1 MNDINYQVKF
11 ANFQAITDNH
21 DPDIAMKFLQEANW
35 DENVFYNLIKEAS
48 NNYLKNQNINFNSN
62 SNRSV
67 NSPIEKN
74 FYKENLIDSNKFDN
88 VKFNFY

>member
-35 DENVFYNLIKEAS
+35 DENVFYNTI
-48 NNYLKNQNINFNSN
+48 
-62 SNRSV
+62 
-67 NSPIEKN
+67 
-74 FYKENLIDSNKFDN
+74 
-88 VKFNFY
+88 